1 MNLRRR
7 KYQGGRAAF
16 RCQRGEPP
24 SCHYGVPRDN
34 ALYPPHGRGCGVGR
48 TLGMGVPRGVGVG
61 RGVAVGVAVGVGD
74 GVAHGAS
81 MYVRDTFCGA
91 ESGGQT
97 QKSSV

>member
-1 MNLRRR
+1 MNRRRR
-7 KYQGGRAAF
+7 KYQAVGPHSLPT
-16 RCQRGEPP
+16 GEPP

-34 ALYPPHGRGCGVGR
+34 ALHPPHGRGCGVGR